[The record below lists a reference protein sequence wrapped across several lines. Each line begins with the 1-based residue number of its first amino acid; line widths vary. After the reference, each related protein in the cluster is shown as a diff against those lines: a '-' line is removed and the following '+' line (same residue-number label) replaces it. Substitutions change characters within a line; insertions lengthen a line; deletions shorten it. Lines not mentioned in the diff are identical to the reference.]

1 MMTSKEIN
9 DSDFFDLSV
18 CIATMGRPTELV
30 RLLNDILIQ
39 AKELNI
45 EIVVIDSSV
54 EQNYEVSNMLQ
65 STVHTYDWT
74 GIPRGV
80 DADFNR
86 AVSIAKGRYCWLLP
100 DDDELVSN
108 ALASISTE
116 IREGYD
122 LILLN
127 AVVYDDLMNQILQ
140 SSMVPVGA
148 PELLVGP
155 STAETLAPFS
165 RLLSYIGSIVVKR
178 SLWETR
184 ILSNFFGT
192 EFAHVGLLLSQPPQN
207 GVRFVS
213 TPMIKIRYGHALWE
227 GRYAK
232 IWWKNWEGIITS
244 CISNP
249 ETQIAWGVSRGWTK
263 IRDATYTK
271 ALDFANDD
279 ELRERLQTDKSFSF
293 GKRMFCWV
301 VLSIPRLVL
310 NNLLTLILKIR
321 RKKNSG
327 ILVYNLKRRRAD
339 QKNRSPARNE

>member
-1 MMTSKEIN
+1 
-9 DSDFFDLSV
+9 
-18 CIATMGRPTELV
+18 MGRPQELV
-30 RLLNDILIQ
+30 DLLRHILGQ
-39 AKELNI
+39 AEGLSV
-45 EIVVIDSSV
+45 EIVIVDSSFEKNIQV
-54 EQNYEVSNMLQ
+54 AEMFQ

-74 GIPRGV
+74 GVPKGV

-86 AVSIAKGRYCWLLP
+86 AVSIASGKYCWLLP

-122 LILLN
+122 LVLLN
-127 AVVYDDLMNQILQ
+127 AVVYDDLMNQVLQ

-178 SLWETR
+178 SLWDTR

-293 GKRMFCWV
+293 GKRLFCWV
-301 VLSIPRLVL
+301 VLSIPKLVL
-310 NNLLTLILKIR
+310 NNLLTLILEIR
-321 RKKNSG
+321 RKKDSG